1 MSNLTNAESYTWQI
15 IQENYEKIPQLSI
28 SELAELAH
36 VSLSTVNR
44 TVRKKGFEGYGEFR
58 YSIREKKLPEINGFS
73 KEVLGAIAKNQEEL
87 LKTIENI
94 SAEEI
99 EKAVELIQESEEILI
114 FSRGLS
120 TNVADELMKKLQLF
134 RKRVSLHDDSKYM
147 AYYAQFVN
155 EKSLIIVLSL
165 SGETVEIL
173 NALRIAKAQNPKILS
188 LTVNANTNLTN
199 LSDIG
204 LIGYK
209 SSLEVNYFDL
219 DVHSRLS
226 LSILSRVLI
235 DAYSIYT
242 LKQGRSDIR

>member
-44 TVRKKGFEGYGEFR
+44 TVRKK
-58 YSIREKKLPEINGFS
+58 
-73 KEVLGAIAKNQEEL
+73 EL

-134 RKRVSLHDDSKYM
+134 RKPVSLHDDSKYM
-147 AYYAQFVN
+147 AYYARFVN

-173 NALRIAKAQNPKILS
+173 NALNIAKGQNPKILS
-188 LTVNANTNLTN
+188 LTVNANTSLTN
-199 LSDIG
+199 LSDIS

-242 LKQGRSDIR
+242 LKQ

>member
-173 NALRIAKAQNPKILS
+173 NALRIAKAQNPKI
-188 LTVNANTNLTN
+188 
-199 LSDIG
+199 
-204 LIGYK
+204 YP
-209 SSLEVNYFDL
+209 
-219 DVHSRLS
+219 
-226 LSILSRVLI
+226 
-235 DAYSIYT
+235 
-242 LKQGRSDIR
+242 